1 VYAQEI
7 GPNMASFW
15 WSELSMQR
23 ADCIWLIMVMVA
35 ALAFSVWGLPYFT
48 QLVIQRGQSW
58 FMRSSRFCLFM
69 ATPIACAPAKLG
81 RSSSDKESL
90 KKSAFCAPGAE
101 APEYVQRLRRR
112 PEGRHYPN
120 IDLFKV
126 SLSTERPSS
135 LFPI

>member
-1 VYAQEI
+1 MYAQEI
-7 GPNMASFW
+7 RLNMASFW

-69 ATPIACAPAKLG
+69 AAPIACAPAKLG
-81 RSSSDKESL
+81 RSSSDRHKTGEFAFPDM
-90 KKSAFCAPGAE
+90 KKLSAWE
-101 APEYVQRLRRR
+101 KSR
-112 PEGRHYPN
+112 PT
-120 IDLFKV
+120 LF
-126 SLSTERPSS
+126 R
-135 LFPI
+135 

>member
-1 VYAQEI
+1 MRKKLGLTWQ
-7 GPNMASFW
+7 ASA

-23 ADCIWLIMVMVA
+23 ADCTWLIMVVAA

-112 PEGRHYPN
+112 PEGRHCPN